1 MENKM
6 DSGNLIDGISKE
18 IKMTLESMEKVKT
31 PEERL
36 MHSETLKNLCQSLDV
51 FLNLLNNVDNFDYD
65 EDFFDVDD
73 DDGKPIPF

>member
-1 MENKM
+1 M